1 MKGLL
6 GVKVGMTQVF
16 DEKGVVS
23 PVTVIQAG
31 PCFVTQVKSNAKDGY
46 EAVQLGYGETKERRL
61 TRGQL
66 GHLGLLKTDQKH
78 PRRKQNEKNIPVLR
92 HLREFRLKEAAEYEV
107 GQVLTVE
114 QFQVGDRVD
123 VSGKTKGRGTAG
135 VVKRHGFRGGPT
147 THGQSDRQRA
157 PGSIGATSG
166 MGHVI
171 KGLRMAGRMGNDRY
185 TSANLEVVRVDPERN
200 LIAVKGA
207 VPGAKGGLVIIREA
221 AKGGK

>member
-1 MKGLL
+1 
-6 GVKVGMTQVF
+6 MTQVF

-31 PCFVTQVKSNAKDGY
+31 PCFVTQVKSDKTDGY
-46 EAVQLGYGETKERRL
+46 EAVQLGFGETKERRL

-66 GHLGLLKTDQKH
+66 GHLGLLKTSEKH

-92 HLREFRLKEAAEYEV
+92 HLREFRLKEAADYEV

-135 VVKRHGFRGGPT
+135 VVKRHGFAGGPT

-157 PGSIGATSG
+157 PGSIGSTSG